1 MLANIVNIGG
11 GDVDDVSLSNYTV
24 RTAGKSAVEE
34 AAQKV
39 KQDFKT
45 MISEDLGKYQL
56 LQLSK

>member
-1 MLANIVNIGG
+1 MN
-11 GDVDDVSLSNYTV
+11 DVSLSNYTV
-24 RTAGKSAVEE
+24 KTAGKSAVE